1 MIMKPFAFLCL
12 SLCVLCVCRDA
23 GGSPAIPQQAYDSK
37 VAAPTN
43 HLPLTTNH
51 LPLPKVWMSVT
62 WREPAEETIRM
73 CAEQGVDAIL
83 VPTGSQELCAQ
94 ILQLLRKHHV
104 KGFTRLKSEPSESVP
119 SAVKDGQPFER
130 AVFVGGAYRGK
141 AIDRTLFS
149 FEPKAYDIVV
159 EPPVYSRRQ
168 GYSSHVKGADGKEV
182 FVKSGHYFS
191 SYVPL
196 DKAEIIVPEKPF
208 DGEPHVRIIPCEV
221 LPAEPGMK
229 PENDTAAGMSGP
241 EIENRRLVRLKFD
254 LADCAGM
261 MLDKVGIAV
270 YWASDTEGA
279 SWKQG
284 RGQLSVFSEH
294 TRNAARASGALLAN
308 RWALANGGT
317 FPSDDIVA
325 IRFGDECFNLTGWID
340 CEAASFPLWGFSE
353 SGRAAFGEVQSSKFL
368 VPGSITNSSLVTCH
382 SSLAATGGD
391 SSLVTRHSS
400 LVRGATLVAPRTWG
414 HPEIYGAEA
423 YGIALY
429 SYHKACAE
437 LTRAFAE
444 GARSVAPS
452 LKVFRNTT
460 RGNVWS
466 EQNDHDGSGQEL
478 LARELDFIHLDPY
491 PLGETYNEETIP
503 FDMGYM
509 SGFARRFGKPIIPWM
524 QAHSYAPCGLGN
536 VTPADMKR
544 MWAQHLPFAPDGMMW
559 LGFDL
564 KPGKTGTEMTFPH
577 GSPESWAYAKEL
589 FASMHNAQCTMHDE
603 EAGMQNA
610 ECRMQNGATNSSLFT
625 LNSSLAAQAAI
636 VRPYSTRAICCA
648 QGAGHEA
655 WRNPADRILEA
666 YVKAWSLD
674 NGLLYDVFELPP
686 EASMHTDAANSSL
699 ISHSSLVT
707 RHPSLPPA
715 LVAELARYPLVVSTI
730 PIPGIANVRVLGEG
744 TEGTVMTADE
754 ISAMRKK
761 FAAEIAELKAKR
773 AIP

>member
-1 MIMKPFAFLCL
+1 MILNPFAFLCV
-12 SLCVLCVCRDA
+12 SLCALCVCRGA
-23 GGSPAIPQQAYDSK
+23 NGSPAIPQQAYDSK

-43 HLPLTTNH
+43 SSLFPV
-51 LPLPKVWMSVT
+51 PSSLPKVWMSVT

-83 VPTGSQELCAQ
+83 VPTGSQELCARV
-94 ILQLLRKHHV
+94 LQLLRKHHV
-104 KGFTRLKSEPSESVP
+104 KGFTRLRSEPSESVP
-119 SAVKDGQPFER
+119 SGVKDGEPFER
-130 AVFVGGAYRGK
+130 AVFIGGAYRGK

-168 GYSSHVKGADGKEV
+168 GYKSVVKGADGKEV
-182 FVKSGHYFS
+182 VVRSGHYFG

-221 LPAEPGMK
+221 RPAEPGMK

-254 LADCAGM
+254 LSDCAGM

-270 YWASDTEGA
+270 YWASDMEGA

-325 IRFGDECFNLTGWID
+325 IRFGDECFNLTGWVD

-353 SGRAAFGEVQSSKFL
+353 SGRATFEAAQDGRFVETSLPGRDAPTARPRLVQ
-368 VPGSITNSSLVTCH
+368 
-382 SSLAATGGD
+382 
-391 SSLVTRHSS
+391 
-400 LVRGATLVAPRTWG
+400 PRTWG
-414 HPEIYGAEA
+414 FPEIYGIEA
-423 YGIALY
+423 YARALY
-429 SYHKACAE
+429 EYHKACAE
-437 LTRAFAE
+437 LTRAFRE
-444 GARSVAPS
+444 GVREVAPD
-452 LKVFRNTT
+452 LLVFRNTT

-509 SGFARRFGKPIIPWM
+509 SGLARRLGKPIIPWM

-536 VTPADMKR
+536 VTPAYMKR
-544 MWAQHLPFAPDGMMW
+544 MWEQHLPFAPDGMMW

-589 FASMHNAQCTMHDE
+589 FAKVH
-603 EAGMQNA
+603 A
-610 ECRMQNGATNSSLFT
+610 EQKTTVLSPESQVSGLATGTQDSGLRT
-625 LNSSLAAQAAI
+625 QDLGRTKAASAAI

-648 QGAGHEA
+648 QGAGHET

-699 ISHSSLVT
+699 VSHSSLVT
-707 RHPSLPPA
+707 RHSSLPPA

-754 ISAMRKK
+754 ISALRKK

>member
-1 MIMKPFAFLCL
+1 MNPFAFLCV
-12 SLCVLCVCRDA
+12 SLCVLCVEA
-23 GGSPAIPQQAYDSK
+23 GVGGAASGRAVTHARQD
-37 VAAPTN
+37 AAPPGVATN
-43 HLPLTTNH
+43 SSLVTRHSS
-51 LPLPKVWMSVT
+51 LPKVWMSVT

-83 VPTGSQELCAQ
+83 VPTGSQELCANV
-94 ILQLLRKHHV
+94 LQLLRKHHV

-119 SAVKDGQPFER
+119 SGVKDGQPFER
-130 AVFVGGAYRGK
+130 AVFIGGAYRGK

-168 GYSSHVKGADGKEV
+168 GYKSVVKGADGKEV
-182 FVKSGHYFS
+182 VVKSGHYFS

-229 PENDTAAGMSGP
+229 PENDTATSDMTGP

-254 LADCAGM
+254 LSDCAGM

-353 SGRAAFGEVQSSKFL
+353 SGRAAFREVSGFGFQVS
-368 VPGSITNSSLVTCH
+368 GSATN
-382 SSLAATGGD
+382 

-400 LVRGATLVAPRTWG
+400 LVRGTTLVAPRTWG

-437 LTRAFAE
+437 LTRAFVE
-444 GARSVAPS
+444 GVRSVSPS

-509 SGFARRFGKPIIPWM
+509 SGLARRLGKPIIPWM

-544 MWAQHLPFAPDGMMW
+544 MWAQHFPFSPDGMMW

-589 FASMHNAQCTMHDE
+589 FASMHNAQCTMH
-603 EAGMQNA
+603 
-610 ECRMQNGATNSSLFT
+610 NGTDTNSSLVT
-625 LNSSLAAQAAI
+625 RHSSLTMASGAAAPLAI
-636 VRPYSTRAICCA
+636 VRPYVTRAICCA

-699 ISHSSLVT
+699 VSHSSLVT
-707 RHPSLPPA
+707 RHSSLPPA
-715 LVAELARYPLVVSTI
+715 LADELKKYRSIVSTI

-744 TEGTVMTADE
+744 TEGTVMTEDE
-754 ISAMRKK
+754 ISALRKK
-761 FAAEIAELKAKR
+761 FAAEIAELKAKGATLPPSAAAVR
-773 AIP
+773 

>member
-1 MIMKPFAFLCL
+1 MRMLQNCFHTAFV
-12 SLCVLCVCRDA
+12 SFCVLCVCRGAD
-23 GGSPAIPQQAYDSK
+23 GSPAISQQAYDGK
-37 VAAPTN
+37 GAAPPN
-43 HLPLTTNH
+43 SSLVIRHSS
-51 LPLPKVWMSVT
+51 LPKVWMSVT
-62 WREPAEETIRM
+62 WREPAEETIGL

-104 KGFTRLKSEPSESVP
+104 NGFTRLKSEPSESVP
-119 SAVKDGQPFER
+119 PGVKDGQPFER
-130 AVFVGGAYRGK
+130 AVFIGGAYRGK

-149 FEPKAYDIVV
+149 FEPRAYDIVV
-159 EPPVYSRRQ
+159 EPPVYSCRQ
-168 GYSSHVKGADGKEV
+168 GYSSTVKGADGKEV
-182 FVKSGHYFS
+182 VVRSGHYFS

-196 DKAEIIVPEKPF
+196 DEAEIVVPEKPF
-208 DGEPHVRIIPCEV
+208 DGQPHVRIIPCEV
-221 LPAEPGMK
+221 LPVEPGMK

-254 LADCAGM
+254 LSDCAGM

-270 YWASDTEGA
+270 YWASDMDGA

-284 RGQLSVFSEH
+284 RGQFSVFSEH

-308 RWALANGGT
+308 RWALANGGA

-340 CEAASFPLWGFSE
+340 CEAASFPLWGFSQ
-353 SGRAAFGEVQSSKFL
+353 SGRAAFAAEAAKILDSA
-368 VPGSITNSSLVTCH
+368 TN
-382 SSLAATGGD
+382 
-391 SSLVTRHSS
+391 SS
-400 LVRGATLVAPRTWG
+400 LVRGAPLVAPRTWG
-414 HPEIYGAEA
+414 YPEIYGAEA
-423 YGIALY
+423 YGVALY

-437 LTRAFAE
+437 LTRAFVE
-444 GARSVAPS
+444 GVRSVAPS

-509 SGFARRFGKPIIPWM
+509 SGLARRLGKPIIPWM

-544 MWAQHLPFAPDGMMW
+544 MWKQHLPFAPDGMMW

-577 GSPESWAYAKEL
+577 GSPESWAYAKQL
-589 FASMHNAQCTMHDE
+589 FAEVHKAQS
-603 EAGMQNA
+603 AMQNA
-610 ECRMQNGATNSSLFT
+610 ECKVQNDAATGGDSSLVARH
-625 LNSSLAAQAAI
+625 SSLTMASGPTAPLAI
-636 VRPYSTRAICCA
+636 VRPYTIRAICCA

-686 EASMHTDAANSSL
+686 EASMHNDGTNSSPVT
-699 ISHSSLVT
+699 HSSLVT
-707 RHPSLPPA
+707 RHSSLTPEFA
-715 LVAELARYPLVVSTI
+715 AELARYPLVVSTI

-744 TEGTVMTADE
+744 TEGTVMTEDE
-754 ISAMRKK
+754 ISALRKQ
-761 FAAEIAELKAKR
+761 FAAEIAELKARKWR
-773 AIP
+773 

>member
-1 MIMKPFAFLCL
+1 MNPFAFLCV
-12 SLCVLCVCRDA
+12 SLCVLCVEA
-23 GGSPAIPQQAYDSK
+23 GIGGAASGRAVTHARQD
-37 VAAPTN
+37 AAPPGVATN
-43 HLPLTTNH
+43 SSLFPLSSS
-51 LPLPKVWMSVT
+51 LPKVWMSVT

-119 SAVKDGQPFER
+119 SGVKDGQPFER
-130 AVFVGGAYRGK
+130 AVFIGGAYRGK

-168 GYSSHVKGADGKEV
+168 GYKSVVKGADGKEIV
-182 FVKSGHYFS
+182 VKSGHYFG

-196 DKAEIIVPEKPF
+196 DNAEIIVPEKPF

-229 PENDTAAGMSGP
+229 PENDTATSDMTGP

-254 LADCAGM
+254 LSDCAGM

-284 RGQLSVFSEH
+284 RGQFSVFSEH

-353 SGRAAFGEVQSSKFL
+353 SGRAAFATEAGKLVQ
-368 VPGSITNSSLVTCH
+368 
-382 SSLAATGGD
+382 
-391 SSLVTRHSS
+391 
-400 LVRGATLVAPRTWG
+400 PRTLG
-414 HPEIYGAEA
+414 FPEIYGMEA
-423 YGIALY
+423 YAKALY
-429 SYHKACAE
+429 EYHKACTE
-437 LTRAFAE
+437 IVRAFRE
-444 GARSVAPS
+444 GVREVAPD
-452 LKVFRNTT
+452 LLVFRNTT

-509 SGFARRFGKPIIPWM
+509 SGLARRLGKPIIPWM

-589 FASMHNAQCTMHDE
+589 FASMHNAQCTMHNE
-603 EAGMQNA
+603 KTEMQNA
-610 ECRMQNGATNSSLFT
+610 ECRMQNGATNSSLLT

-636 VRPYSTRAICCA
+636 VRPYVTRAICCA

-686 EASMHTDAANSSL
+686 PGVASS
-699 ISHSSLVT
+699 
-707 RHPSLPPA
+707 
-715 LVAELARYPLVVSTI
+715 VADELKKYRSIVSTI

-744 TEGTVMTADE
+744 TEGTVMTEDE
-754 ISAMRKK
+754 ISALRKK
-761 FAAEIAELKAKR
+761 FAAEIAELKAKGATLPPSAAAVR
-773 AIP
+773 